1 MISTSIEYY
10 STHRCLEKN
19 LTCHMCVYIYSSRL
33 CTLPGQI
40 KLHTSFGII
49 SLTAMLKI
57 LGSNGMLS
65 CQICQLESRKLAVPF
80 IISLLWA
87 ALISPDPAMN
97 LRRREILS
105 ICLCCVGW
113 RQMKHCTLRK
123 NSAVT
128 TVNIINRRKFRGQT
142 SDNMDR
148 WKAEMGRVREEKRRE
163 EERS

>member
-1 MISTSIEYY
+1 MYTYIYVYQDVYMISTSIEYY

-40 KLHTSFGII
+40 KLQTSFGII

-113 RQMKHCTLRK
+113 RKMKRCTLRK

-128 TVNIINRRKFRGQT
+128 TVK
-142 SDNMDR
+142 DD
-148 WKAEMGRVREEKRRE
+148 KR
-163 EERS
+163 

>member
-19 LTCHMCVYIYSSRL
+19 LTCHMCVYIYIYSSRL
-33 CTLPGQI
+33 CTLPGQV
-40 KLHTSFGII
+40 KLRII

-57 LGSNGMLS
+57 FGSNGMLS

-80 IISLLWA
+80 IISLLCA

-97 LRRREILS
+97 LRRREMLS

-113 RQMKHCTLRK
+113 RKMKHCTLRK
-123 NSAVT
+123 NSAAT
-128 TVNIINRRKFRGQT
+128 TVNKINRRKFRSQT

-148 WKAEMGRVREEKRRE
+148 
-163 EERS
+163 